1 MLFLDSFICLYNSVI
16 LNKNM
21 IKTIFD
27 ADFKIISDDY
37 EFKYQEAL
45 TKKLDSSN
53 ENFSQEKLNEIVLW
67 KVNRYAEFGESLIE
81 LINSIDKNETKID
94 VDKTREILK
103 GLLKTS
109 GVQLAM
115 ASTILRYRNPNIYQI
130 IDQRV
135 FRVIYKNQTLELNT
149 YPSEKNLNFQIE
161 LYIKYLYDL
170 SNVCIDLKIPFDKSD
185 RILFMADKRI
195 NKKEKLKNY

>member
-1 MLFLDSFICLYNSVI
+1 MVIFLQSNQSTNN
-16 LNKNM
+16 NKKKM
-21 IKTIFD
+21 TKTIYD
-27 ADFKIISDDY
+27 SDFKIISDDY
-37 EFKYQEAL
+37 EFNYQEEL
-45 TKKLDSSN
+45 TKKLDSCN
-53 ENFSQEKLNEIVLW
+53 ENFNQDKLNEIVLW
-67 KVNRYAEFGESLIE
+67 KVNRYAEFDESLIE
-81 LINSIDKNETKID
+81 LSNSIEKNETKID

-149 YPSEKNLNFQIE
+149 YPSEENLNFQID

-170 SNVCIDLKIPFDKSD
+170 RNICVDLKIPFDKSD

>member
-1 MLFLDSFICLYNSVI
+1 
-16 LNKNM
+16 M
-21 IKTIFD
+21 IKTIYD
-27 ADFKIISDDY
+27 SDFKIISDDY

-53 ENFSQEKLNEIVLW
+53 DNFSQEKLNEIVLW
-67 KVNRYAEFGESLIE
+67 KVNRYAEFDESLIE

-94 VDKTREILK
+94 VDKTRIILK
-103 GLLKTS
+103 GLLKTN

-135 FRVIYKNQTLELNT
+135 YRVIYKNQILELNT

-170 SNVCIDLKIPFDKSD
+170 SDICFDLKIPFDRSD

>member
-1 MLFLDSFICLYNSVI
+1 
-16 LNKNM
+16 M

-27 ADFKIISDDY
+27 SNFKITDKD
-37 EFKYQEAL
+37 FAFNYQNKL
-45 TKKLDSSN
+45 TSKLD
-53 ENFSQEKLNEIVLW
+53 NFTGDFCQEKLNEIVLW
-67 KVNRYAEFGESLIE
+67 KVNRYAEFDESLIE
-81 LINSIDKNETKID
+81 LINSIDKNEIKIN

-149 YPSEKNLNFQIE
+149 YPSEKNLNFQID

-170 SNVCIDLKIPFDKSD
+170 RNICVDLKIPFDKSD